1 MAEIE
6 IEIPGIG
13 KIEVTAKTVAKKIQI
28 SVVNKTA
35 VNFSVDG
42 EVRPPE

>member
-6 IEIPGIG
+6 TEIPGIG
-13 KIEVTAKTVAKKIQI
+13 KKEVTAKTVAKKIQI

>member
-1 MAEIE
+1 MTEIK
-6 IEIPGIG
+6 IDIPGIG
-13 KIEVTAKTVAKKIQI
+13 KIEVTAKTVEEEIQI